1 MTTGRSLRVGETV
14 LAAGVLAL
22 GLFIA
27 IETARL
33 QVAPTQA
40 AVGPRLFPGLV
51 AAGLLLVG
59 AALLREALFG
69 HIAHEGGFELDWP
82 AVGLVSAGLVLQM
95 LVLDW
100 IGWILSAAVLF
111 MLTARAFMSRR
122 LVIDLALG
130 LGLGVL
136 TFVVFSY
143 GLDLSLPVGELVETY
158 LLPAEEGESP

>member
-122 LVIDLALG
+122 LVLDLALG

-136 TFVVFSY
+136 TFVAFGY

>member
-1 MTTGRSLRVGETV
+1 MTTGRSLRLGEAV
-14 LAAGVLAL
+14 LGGVVLAL

-27 IETARL
+27 IETS
-33 QVAPTQA
+33 QMEVAPTQA
-40 AVGPRLFPGLV
+40 AVGPRMFPFLV
-51 AAGLLLVG
+51 AAGLLIVG
-59 AALLREALFG
+59 AALLREAFFG
-69 HIAHEGGFELDWP
+69 HIAHEGGFELDWL

-122 LVIDLALG
+122 LVLDLALG

-136 TFVVFSY
+136 TFVAFGY

-158 LLPAEEGESP
+158 LLPADEGESP